1 MTISLLTV
9 LTPPGKVASLSR
21 SVTLKPDT
29 LLADETLARSFG
41 DQLTAQQ
48 CVVKALIPG
57 KPEPKSKAIDDQDPS
72 EPTQA
77 TTLLNLVVSMLPS
90 KASLLSPTLS
100 PSRAATKPDAGPA
113 SLSAMNSA
121 HLSAPTLPAK
131 KSELEDTLIQGSP
144 QQPAISTTP
153 TSLVPA
159 MAQLLSQP
167 AITVPSPANERLTPS
182 AIHSSLTQPNP
193 LPELAIQ
200 PASAQELKAPLGSLK
215 WQRDLSQQ
223 IIFHKQGQHTIH
235 LKLHPEE
242 LGDVKISMTVNKD
255 HAELIMFSNHGQVRS
270 ALEAALP
277 QLRQALADNG
287 IQLGNSQVGHDSAS
301 GQQSA
306 FSSNPSPTQPKDTLI
321 QVESHEP
328 SSATETAPTLLREGS
343 QISLLV

>member
-1 MTISLLTV
+1 MTISLLTL
-9 LTPPGKVASLSR
+9 LTPPGKVASSSR
-21 SVTLKPDT
+21 PAPLKPDT
-29 LLADETLARSFG
+29 LLIDETLARSFG

-48 CVVKALIPG
+48 CVAKALLSS
-57 KPEPKSKAIDDQDPS
+57 KSEPKSEAIDDQDPS

-77 TTLLNLVVSMLPS
+77 TTLLNLVVSMLPT
-90 KASLLSPTLS
+90 KASLPSPTLS
-100 PSRAATKPDAGPA
+100 PSMTGTKPDSGPA

-121 HLSAPTLPAK
+121 HLSSLTLSAK
-131 KSELEDTLIQGSP
+131 KSELQDTRIQSST
-144 QQPAISTTP
+144 QQPAINTTP
-153 TSLVPA
+153 TSLAPA

-167 AITVPSPANERLTPS
+167 ALTVPSPANERLTPHPP
-182 AIHSSLTQPNP
+182 ALTQPNP

-200 PASAQELKAPLGSLK
+200 PASAQELKAPLGSLQ

-321 QVESHEP
+321 QVESHEL